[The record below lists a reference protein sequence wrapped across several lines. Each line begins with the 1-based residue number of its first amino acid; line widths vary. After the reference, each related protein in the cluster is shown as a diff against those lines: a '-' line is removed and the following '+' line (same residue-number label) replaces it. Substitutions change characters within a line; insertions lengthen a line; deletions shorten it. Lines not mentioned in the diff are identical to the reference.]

1 MFLGNFYLDENN
13 FLGGIWQGFSRH
25 TWESL
30 NSFVGHSYSQIR
42 NTGGL
47 TDHVKYFGG
56 ATFSIRENVDEFN
69 GWRGVSIGNYIN
81 AKIENEFEEDVKGGW
96 INGAEGLYW
105 HEYGHTFDSRLFGP
119 LYLPVVGIS
128 SAATQGWTENRANR
142 LANKYG
148 KRHGYWDDWPYD
160 RTRFPL

>member
-1 MFLGNFYLDENN
+1 LFLGNFYLDENN

-69 GWRGVSIGNYIN
+69 NWRGVSLGNYIN
-81 AKIENEFEEDVKGGW
+81 AKIENELNIEFSGGW
-96 INGAEGLYW
+96 IYSENGLFW
-105 HEYGHTFDSRLFGP
+105 HEYGHTKDSKLFG
-119 LYLPVVGIS
+119 LTYLLAIGIP
-128 SAATQGWTENRANR
+128 SASGADWTELRANNRAWDYARNR
-142 LANKYG
+142 GLMDEWMYPNS
-148 KRHGYWDDWPYD
+148 
-160 RTRFPL
+160 FPLK